1 MQRFLRSAALAGTV
15 VGVLALVACA
25 ADAPS
30 RAADAPSGA
39 PVSDAPPTE
48 RVAVIGDSLA
58 AGLGLPDGSAW
69 PWLVARD
76 AGVTLID
83 RTCSGAGFTTV
94 GDCGSDFAELAASLA
109 DEHPDIVLIQSSD
122 NDFWDDPDD
131 ISSQTRRTVA
141 LLRSELPD
149 TTIVGLSTVMWD
161 DTGVEDESV
170 QTSAALEGAVVGA
183 GGVWVDLGDPLRGR
197 EQFVQDDLEHPTEA
211 GQRALARAV
220 ERELAAAGIT
230 L

>member
-1 MQRFLRSAALAGTV
+1 MSKRADVPSPRATDPAVDIGGRDGGRHRRARRVRGGCAV
-15 VGVLALVACA
+15 RRGGV
-25 ADAPS
+25 
-30 RAADAPSGA
+30 RRGA
-39 PVSDAPPTE
+39 PK
-48 RVAVIGDSLA
+48 RVAVIGGSLA
-58 AGLGLPDGSAW
+58 AGLGPPDGSPW
-69 PWLVARD
+69 PWLVAR
-76 AGVTLID
+76 
-83 RTCSGAGFTTV
+83 
-94 GDCGSDFAELAASLA
+94 
-109 DEHPDIVLIQSSD
+109 
-122 NDFWDDPDD
+122 
-131 ISSQTRRTVA
+131 
-141 LLRSELPD
+141 
-149 TTIVGLSTVMWD
+149 

>member
-1 MQRFLRSAALAGTV
+1 M
-15 VGVLALVACA
+15 VGIVALVACA

-30 RAADAPSGA
+30 GAA
-39 PVSDAPPTE
+39 VSDAPQTE

-58 AGLGLPDGSAW
+58 AEVGPPDGSAW

-76 AGVTLID
+76 
-83 RTCSGAGFTTV
+83 
-94 GDCGSDFAELAASLA
+94 
-109 DEHPDIVLIQSSD
+109 
-122 NDFWDDPDD
+122 
-131 ISSQTRRTVA
+131 
-141 LLRSELPD
+141 
-149 TTIVGLSTVMWD
+149 
-161 DTGVEDESV
+161 TGVGDESV

-183 GGVWVDLGDPLRGR
+183 GGVWVDLGDPLRAR
-197 EQFVQDDLEHPTEA
+197 EQFVQDDLAHPTEG